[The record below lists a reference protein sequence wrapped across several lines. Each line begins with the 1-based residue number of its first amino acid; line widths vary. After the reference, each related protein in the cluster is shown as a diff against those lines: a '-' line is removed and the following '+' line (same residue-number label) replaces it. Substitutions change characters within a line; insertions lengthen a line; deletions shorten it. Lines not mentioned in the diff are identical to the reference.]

1 MNTSKADNRKKQ
13 IKIKGIKIMFTY
25 SITNTITG
33 VSTTITGN
41 NIYSAFVAA
50 GCSRE
55 EWKINFIEFTR

>member
-1 MNTSKADNRKKQ
+1 
-13 IKIKGIKIMFTY
+13 MFTY

-50 GCSRE
+50 GIYRN
-55 EWKINFIEFTR
+55 EWDINFIEFTR